1 MFISSYFIF
10 IEIEKLISLN
20 NLTGSSS
27 TQVEDDQ

>member
-10 IEIEKLISLN
+10 IEIIEKLISLN

-27 TQVEDDQ
+27 TEIEDD